1 MPKRVMEEKTASKPA
16 SKTARNLPGK
26 APKRAAKKS
35 ASKPAAKKA
44 GEKSPQSP
52 LKNVAQLVLDISQK
66 VAKADNLDHQLQVIV
81 EEVTR
86 VTESERGS
94 LFLNDPQTE
103 ELYSRI
109 ALGGVER
116 EIRFL
121 NNTGIAGWVFTN
133 GTAQIVKDAYEDP
146 RFNQSIDQKSGFTTR
161 NILCVPVRT
170 MRGEV
175 IGVAQT
181 LNKRK
186 GGFTN
191 DDLMLVEAINTQV
204 AIVLQGTMYV
214 ERMNAL
220 RKQEAEF
227 LRVVSDVSSEINLG
241 PLLQMIMSAITKM
254 LNADRSTLFLND
266 ERANELYTQ
275 IGQGLGATELR
286 FPNSAGIAGNVF
298 TSGQSVNI
306 PYAYA
311 DLRFNPAVDKQTGYF
326 TRSMLCSP
334 VRNKDGKIIGV
345 TQVLNKRGGPFTDED
360 EQRLTAF
367 TSQIAIGLEN
377 ASLLQHVQQMK
388 NYNESMLESMSNGVV
403 TLDNDR
409 QIVTCNKAGQRILQ
423 SREADI
429 VGQDAGAFFGP
440 ANQWIVDKIIEVE
453 ESQEVEIMLDATL
466 DCRREPVSVNTT
478 VLPLKGKD
486 NEKLGTMI
494 LLEDISSEVR
504 IKSTMSRYMDPG
516 LADKLMGDGG
526 ELLGGTDSVATVLFS
541 DIRSFTTLSIALGAQ
556 GIVELLNDYFTLMV
570 DVVTDEGGMLDKFI
584 GDAIMAIFGTPFP
597 HDDDPDRAVKAAI
610 RMMTEL
616 RGFNK
621 MLERTGREPIDIG
634 IGLNTGHVVSG
645 NIGSP
650 KRMDYTVI
658 GDGVNLAARLES
670 ATKQYGAHIL
680 ISQSCLDGLKS
691 SYRHRKVDNVVVK
704 GKTEPVGVYELLDYH
719 TEESFPNM
727 IEALGVFR
735 DGMEC
740 YQNGSW
746 EKGRILFE
754 KALALNPQDKC
765 AQLYIERCDHLIA
778 NVDPGL
784 WDGIWILTSK

>member
-1 MPKRVMEEKTASKPA
+1 MEEKAANKPA
-16 SKTARNLPGK
+16 RKTTRKK
-26 APKRAAKKS
+26 APAK
-35 ASKPAAKKA
+35 AS
-44 GEKSPQSP
+44 SSFQ
-52 LKNVAQLVLDISQK
+52 NIAQLVLDISQK
-66 VAKADNLDHQLQVIV
+66 VAMADNLDHQLQVIV
-81 EEVTR
+81 EEVTK
-86 VTESERGS
+86 VTDSERGS
-94 LFLNDPQTE
+94 LFLNDPQTD

-121 NNTGIAGWVFTN
+121 NNTGIAGWVFTH
-133 GTAQIVKDAYEDP
+133 GKAEIVKNAYDDP
-146 RFNQSIDQKSGFTTR
+146 RFNQSIDQKSGFNTR

-170 MRGEV
+170 VRGEI

-191 DDLMLVEAINTQV
+191 EDQTLVEAINTQV

-220 RKQEAEF
+220 RQQEAEF

-241 PLLQMIMSAITKM
+241 PLLQMIMGAITKM
-254 LNADRSTLFLND
+254 LNADRSTLFLSD
-266 ERANELYTQ
+266 ERTDELYTQ

-286 FPNSAGIAGNVF
+286 FPNNAGIAGNVF

-345 TQVLNKRGGPFTDED
+345 TQVLNKLGGPFTDED
-360 EQRLTAF
+360 NQRLTAF

-377 ASLLQHVQQMK
+377 ASLFQHVQQMK

-403 TLDNDR
+403 TMDNDR
-409 QIVTCNKAGQRILQ
+409 VIITCNQAGQRILQ
-423 SREADI
+423 TREAD
-429 VGQDAGAFFGP
+429 VLQHNASEFFGDK
-440 ANQWIVDKIIEVE
+440 NTWIVEKIAEVE

-466 DCRREPVSVNTT
+466 DCRGEEVSINSTI
-478 VLPLKGKD
+478 LPLKGKD
-486 NEKLGTMI
+486 EEKLGTMI
-494 LLEDISSEVR
+494 LLDDISSEVR
-504 IKSTMSRYMDPG
+504 MKSTMSRYMDPG

-526 ELLGGTDSVATVLFS
+526 ELLGGQDSVATILFS
-541 DIRSFTTLSIALGAQ
+541 DIRSFTTLSETLGAQ

-570 DVVTDEGGMLDKFI
+570 DVVTEEGGMLDKFI
-584 GDAIMAIFGTPFP
+584 GDALMAIFGTPFP
-597 HDDDPDRAVKAAI
+597 HEDDPDRAVKAAI

-616 RGFNK
+616 AGFNK
-621 MLERTGREPIDIG
+621 SQIKAGKEPVDIG
-634 IGLNTGHVVSG
+634 IGLNTGRVVSG

-670 ATKQYGAHIL
+670 ACKQYGAHIL
-680 ISQSCLDGLKS
+680 ISQPCLDELKS
-691 SYRHRKVDNVVVK
+691 SYRHRLVDNVIVK

-719 TEESFPNM
+719 TDESFPNM
-727 IEALGVFR
+727 VEALGVFR
-735 DGMEC
+735 DGIEC
-740 YQNGSW
+740 YQTGDW
-746 EKGRILFE
+746 EKGKVMFGNVLE
-754 KALALNPQDKC
+754 LNPEDSCSK
-765 AQLYIERCDHLIA
+765 LYIERCDHLIK
-778 NVDPGL
+778 NMDPKK
-784 WDGIWILTSK
+784 WDGILVMTSK

>member
-170 MRGEV
+170 VRGEV

-311 DLRFNPAVDKQTGYF
+311 ACAS
-326 TRSMLCSP
+326 TRPWTSKPDISP
-334 VRNKDGKIIGV
+334 VPCCAPRSGTK
-345 TQVLNKRGGPFTDED
+345 
-360 EQRLTAF
+360 TAR
-367 TSQIAIGLEN
+367 SS
-377 ASLLQHVQQMK
+377 AS
-388 NYNESMLESMSNGVV
+388 
-403 TLDNDR
+403 
-409 QIVTCNKAGQRILQ
+409 
-423 SREADI
+423 
-429 VGQDAGAFFGP
+429 P
-440 ANQWIVDKIIEVE
+440 
-453 ESQEVEIMLDATL
+453 
-466 DCRREPVSVNTT
+466 
-478 VLPLKGKD
+478 
-486 NEKLGTMI
+486 
-494 LLEDISSEVR
+494 
-504 IKSTMSRYMDPG
+504 
-516 LADKLMGDGG
+516 
-526 ELLGGTDSVATVLFS
+526 
-541 DIRSFTTLSIALGAQ
+541 
-556 GIVELLNDYFTLMV
+556 
-570 DVVTDEGGMLDKFI
+570 
-584 GDAIMAIFGTPFP
+584 
-597 HDDDPDRAVKAAI
+597 
-610 RMMTEL
+610 
-616 RGFNK
+616 
-621 MLERTGREPIDIG
+621 
-634 IGLNTGHVVSG
+634 
-645 NIGSP
+645 
-650 KRMDYTVI
+650 
-658 GDGVNLAARLES
+658 
-670 ATKQYGAHIL
+670 
-680 ISQSCLDGLKS
+680 
-691 SYRHRKVDNVVVK
+691 
-704 GKTEPVGVYELLDYH
+704 
-719 TEESFPNM
+719 
-727 IEALGVFR
+727 
-735 DGMEC
+735 
-740 YQNGSW
+740 
-746 EKGRILFE
+746 
-754 KALALNPQDKC
+754 
-765 AQLYIERCDHLIA
+765 RC
-778 NVDPGL
+778 
-784 WDGIWILTSK
+784 